1 MIIRSREAAL
11 FRRVFDSKPL
21 TDLQKSMLQVL
32 YGAYPERMT
41 LDELAEGMGC
51 SRGSL
56 HGVLGTL
63 SVRIP
68 RGEFDAMKREG
79 VLLLSRKVDVF
90 LRRDPYDWDQVRL
103 TAAAFG
109 VLEDKGWGRVI
120 TPI

>member
-1 MIIRSREAAL
+1 MIIPGTEATL
-11 FRRVFDSKPL
+11 FRRVFDGKPP

-41 LDELAEGMGC
+41 LDELAGRMGC

-68 RGEFDAMKREG
+68 RDEFDARKREG
-79 VLLLSRKVDVF
+79 LLLLPRKVDVF

-109 VLEDKGWGRVI
+109 VLEEKGLV
-120 TPI
+120 